1 MTFEG
6 SHLYGILK
14 MLLMKFERPNKIKMV
29 FKSEYFPPV
38 IFPKQWEVN
47 GRLWQFSYE
56 IEISPIL
63 EYTESYHFFYS
74 PKPTNRGR
82 RRRRDHGNLKPLIRG
97 MSSEKSWRK
106 QEENGSPKFALTF
119 SSSPRFFPFQI
130 LPCNSISFFFF
141 LFFSFMFS
149 HGSLSLFRYLTDL

>member
-1 MTFEG
+1 
-6 SHLYGILK
+6 
-14 MLLMKFERPNKIKMV
+14 MV

-141 LFFSFMFS
+141 LPHCHEYPYWLMFNIND
-149 HGSLSLFRYLTDL
+149 LSQIQFIMLSNKWNPTFINTTRQ